1 MAQPVPGAL
10 QPVPGGSAALPF
22 RPSPAPCHPAAPGPV
37 RPPQP
42 SPAPSP
48 GPVLSHVQGPVVVQ
62 CPLVPSPAPSPQPPV
77 QPPPLVPGAVPHRP
91 PPSLTPAPGAAEAAF
106 QRQSSST
113 DDLLSSSP
121 ESQHGGSKAAVG
133 QPLLQPTKA
142 DAKEGQKPKAVQLI
156 ENDPYEKPERVL
168 RLRAELERFRALL
181 RRLEQTEPGGTA
193 ELDVLWKELQD
204 AQERDARQ
212 LSIAIARCYSMK
224 NRHQDIM
231 PYDRNRVVLRSG
243 KDDYI
248 NASRVEDLSPY
259 CPTIIATQAPLL
271 GTAAD
276 FWLMIY
282 EQKVSVVVMLVSEQE
297 LEKQKVLRYFPT
309 ERGQP
314 LVQGPITLVL
324 SSVKAAPT
332 HVERMITLQYR
343 DQSLKRTVIHLQFT
357 SWPEL
362 GLPDSKAS
370 LLRFIQ
376 DVHGHYLHQ
385 RPLHTPIVVHC
396 SSGVGR
402 TGAFCLLYA
411 AVQEV
416 EAGNGIPGLAQLVRR
431 MRQQRKHMLQEKLH
445 LKFCYEAVLQH
456 AEQLL
461 HRHGGGAPPVPKANS
476 ASPKLYLQQDPQDL
490 VLGGDVPIS
499 SIQATIAKLSIKPPG
514 GAEGGAGWGPEVVPA
529 PNAAG
534 AEAVAA
540 PADAVT
546 DGGTATGTD
555 GAAVADG
562 GRAPIPEPPAEPPGD
577 AESGN
582 HVQETPPP
590 AAPAAPPAPTSSL
603 ELLASLTPEA
613 FTLDASL
620 KGKQR
625 MNKQNFLQAQTG
637 EGLRAPRPS
646 DDPLSMLDPLW
657 TLNKS

>member
-181 RRLEQTEPGGTA
+181 QRLEQTEPGGTA

-297 LEKQKVLRYFPT
+297 LEKVGL
-309 ERGQP
+309 
-314 LVQGPITLVL
+314 LL
-324 SSVKAAPT
+324 AP
-332 HVERMITLQYR
+332 V
-343 DQSLKRTVIHLQFT
+343 
-357 SWPEL
+357 
-362 GLPDSKAS
+362 
-370 LLRFIQ
+370 
-376 DVHGHYLHQ
+376 
-385 RPLHTPIVVHC
+385 
-396 SSGVGR
+396 
-402 TGAFCLLYA
+402 
-411 AVQEV
+411 
-416 EAGNGIPGLAQLVRR
+416 AG
-431 MRQQRKHMLQEKLH
+431 
-445 LKFCYEAVLQH
+445 
-456 AEQLL
+456 
-461 HRHGGGAPPVPKANS
+461 
-476 ASPKLYLQQDPQDL
+476 
-490 VLGGDVPIS
+490 
-499 SIQATIAKLSIKPPG
+499 
-514 GAEGGAGWGPEVVPA
+514 GWT
-529 PNAAG
+529 
-534 AEAVAA
+534 AVA
-540 PADAVT
+540 
-546 DGGTATGTD
+546 GHG
-555 GAAVADG
+555 
-562 GRAPIPEPPAEPPGD
+562 
-577 AESGN
+577 
-582 HVQETPPP
+582 
-590 AAPAAPPAPTSSL
+590 
-603 ELLASLTPEA
+603 
-613 FTLDASL
+613 
-620 KGKQR
+620 
-625 MNKQNFLQAQTG
+625 
-637 EGLRAPRPS
+637 
-646 DDPLSMLDPLW
+646 
-657 TLNKS
+657 